1 MAQAYLVHSFHAMN
15 GLCRLDSLRMMHDMT
30 SHMMPGPAGQEWF
43 TPAEA
48 AQFLP
53 GVSVDALRRLIRLG
67 RVAAKK
73 NPLNHRYRIHRSELD
88 RLREALDEQVLSV
101 PSAGSA
107 ASTAD
112 VPPGQAMLSWP
123 GAPTPPSVSPPAGG
137 EG

>member
-1 MAQAYLVHSFHAMN
+1 
-15 GLCRLDSLRMMHDMT
+15 MMHDMT
-30 SHMMPGPAGQEWF
+30 SHLMPGPMGQEWF

-48 AQFLP
+48 AQYLP

-67 RVAAKK
+67 RVSAKR

-88 RLREALDEQVLSV
+88 RLREALDEQVLSA

-107 ASTAD
+107 EGAVS
-112 VPPGQAMLSWP
+112 GQPMLSWP
-123 GAPTPPSVSPPAGG
+123 GAPTPPAPRSASSPAGG